1 MIGCASMK
9 LLMFDFDG
17 VIVASAEPCFAIHQQ
32 LEGDQLTRE
41 VWRTYFYGNAF
52 DSEQV
57 NIHYSDDPVVSEE
70 KPFFKLYKPIIETM
84 DPVPGL
90 KELVH
95 NLAQTHTLTIVSSG
109 FSDIIQ
115 TFLERHGLRSYFQEV
130 WGADI
135 HKKKTVKIQR
145 LLDQYQVTPDE
156 ARFITDTLGD
166 VKEAQEVG
174 TASIGVT
181 WGVHTRDILAL
192 GAPLC
197 IVDTIDELT
206 KILL

>member
-1 MIGCASMK
+1 MK

-52 DSEQV
+52 ESEQV
-57 NIHYSDDPVVSEE
+57 NMHYVDDPVVSEE
-70 KPFFKLYKPIIETM
+70 KPFFKLYKPIIEAM

-90 KELVH
+90 KELIH
-95 NLAQTHTLTIVSSG
+95 DLAKTHTLTIVSSG

-115 TFLERHGLRSYFQEV
+115 AFLERHGLRQYFQEV
-130 WGADI
+130 WGADV

-145 LLDQYQVTPDE
+145 LLQQYKATPSDST
-156 ARFITDTLGD
+156 FITDTLGD
-166 VKEAQEVG
+166 VREAQEVG
-174 TASIGVT
+174 AMPIGVT
-181 WGVHTRDILAL
+181 WGVHTREILAL

-197 IVDTIDELT
+197 IVDTIEELT
-206 KILL
+206 NILL